1 MTFKYLNVL
10 SKGKEVIKMND
21 PMSHDSVAGAQAAYD
36 RSEVIVSF
44 KRDNVYDVQPAK
56 MGELEQFLQYI
67 GRRHDNN
74 IIKNYKNEN
83 LMKNIKDLIVYN
95 AKEYGF
101 GFVDKEWADQYVEA
115 LRKEAKD
122 VETADRIIKEIFKV
136 DDLLGGSTLSW

>member
-1 MTFKYLNVL
+1 
-10 SKGKEVIKMND
+10 MND

-44 KRDNVYDVQPAK
+44 KRDNVYDMQPAK